1 MSTAVCNRTTRLAQL
16 LADSSVGSSLLL
28 DQSLARFN
36 TYRTGGPAKLMLT
49 VNDLAGLTT
58 VAHAIAREAV
68 EAGVSAAP
76 VLVLGRGSNLL
87 VADRGFDG
95 LVVMLGNN
103 FQQFQIGNTKNAVR
117 EDVDTKGTAKEDVD
131 IKDTVEVV
139 GVTAGGG
146 VRMPV
151 LARACANAGLSG
163 FEWAVGVPGTIG
175 GAVRMNAGC
184 HDSDIS
190 EVLVSVDVFD
200 LESGLVSTLSPSDL
214 DLDYR
219 KSNLSTYQVVIS
231 VKLQLTRTDRRTVLD
246 NLFAVVN
253 WRKANQPSGRNAGSV
268 FVNPPNDS
276 AGRLIESAGGKGLRN
291 ATAEV
296 SSKHANFIQVDKGG
310 CSRDVLSLMIEL
322 HNMVLDVYDLSL
334 DVETRLVGFSPEEV
348 QALR

>member
-1 MSTAVCNRTTRLAQL
+1 MSTAVCDRTTRLAQL

-28 DQSLARFN
+28 GQSLARFN

-49 VNDLAGLTT
+49 VNDLADLIT
-58 VAHAIAREAV
+58 VARAIVREAV

-95 LVVMLGNN
+95 LVVMLGDG
-103 FQQFQIGNTKNAVR
+103 FQRFQIDNTENAIR
-117 EDVDTKGTAKEDVD
+117 EDVETNDTAEEDVAT
-131 IKDTVEVV
+131 KDAVE
-139 GVTAGGG
+139 VTAGGG

-151 LARACANAGLSG
+151 LARACADAGLSG
-163 FEWAVGVPGTIG
+163 FEWAVGVPGTVG

-184 HDSDIS
+184 HGSDIS

-200 LESGLVSTLSPSDL
+200 LESGLVSTLRPSDL

-231 VKLQLTRTDRRTVLD
+231 VKLQLTRTDRGTVLD

-253 WRKANQPSGRNAGSV
+253 RRKTNQPSGRNAGSV

-322 HNMVLDVYDLSL
+322 HNRVLDVYDLSL

>member
-1 MSTAVCNRTTRLAQL
+1 MSTAVCNRTTRLAKL

-28 DQSLARFN
+28 GQSLARFN
-36 TYRTGGPAKLMLT
+36 TYRTGGPAQLMLT
-49 VNDLAGLTT
+49 VNDLADLIT
-58 VAHAIAREAV
+58 VAHAIVREAA
-68 EAGVSAAP
+68 EAGVSAIP

-95 LVVMLGNN
+95 LVVMLGDG
-103 FQQFQIGNTKNAVR
+103 FQRFRIDNTKNAVR
-117 EDVDTKGTAKEDVD
+117 EDVDTEDTAKEDVD
-131 IKDTVEVV
+131 TEDTVEVTT
-139 GVTAGGG
+139 VTAGGG

-151 LARACANAGLSG
+151 LARACADAGLSG
-163 FEWAVGVPGTIG
+163 FEWAVGVPGTVG

-184 HDSDIS
+184 HGSDIS

-200 LESGLVSTLSPSDL
+200 LESGLVSTLRPSDL

-253 WRKANQPSGRNAGSV
+253 WRRANQPSGRNAGSV

-322 HNMVLDVYDLSL
+322 HNRVLDVYDLSL
-334 DVETRLVGFSPEEV
+334 DVETRLVGFSPEEI